1 MIEAAGA
8 IGAILLVYKFS
19 LPIGLAALG
28 ETIGQKSGVLNI
40 GIEGVILISAY
51 VAVAVTDA
59 TGSLM
64 MGMLCGVG
72 AGLIVGLIQTLAMVV
87 LNADQVVVGMGVN
100 LAALGATSAHFRYRY
115 GQSGQLISLPDL
127 PTVFGIDAMMFALP
141 VLMVG
146 AGILLYKTKWGLAV
160 RAAGED
166 PDSVF
171 AAGFNVVS
179 LRFTAAMLGALGAA
193 LAGSYLAL
201 GLAGSFAE
209 NMSGGR
215 GFVAIAIVTFGRWR
229 PGLVVIGAILI
240 GFLETLQFALQ
251 ARGVAVSPQLLLALP
266 YVVALL
272 IVALLGRSA
281 HAPASLARPLE
292 RRA

>member
-141 VLMVG
+141 LLMVG

>member
-1 MIEAAGA
+1 MIETAGF
-8 IGAILLVYKFS
+8 IGAALLVYKYS
-19 LPIGLAALG
+19 MPIALAAIG

-40 GIEGVILISAY
+40 GIEGIILLSAY
-51 VAVAVTDA
+51 AAVVVTD
-59 TGSLM
+59 TSGSLVY
-64 MGMLCGVG
+64 GLLAGFG
-72 AGLIVGLIQTLAMVV
+72 SGLILGLFQAVVMVV
-87 LNADQVVVGMGVN
+87 LNADQVVVGMGIN
-100 LAALGATSAHFRYRY
+100 LASLGATSAHFRYKY
-115 GQSGQLISLPDL
+115 GQSGQLISLPEM
-127 PTVFGIDAMMFALP
+127 PTVFGFDPIMAVLP
-141 VLMVG
+141 VIVIG
-146 AGILLYKTKWGLAV
+146 SGILLYRTRWGLAV

-166 PDSVF
+166 PNSVY
-171 AAGFNVVS
+171 AAGFSVVR
-179 LRFTAAMLGALGAA
+179 LRLLASVIGCAGAA

-229 PGLVVIGAILI
+229 PGWVLVGAILI

-251 ARGVAVSPQLLLALP
+251 AQGVAVSPQLLLALP